1 MKSDK
6 TLKQRIHD
14 YWYVEPYK
22 CNPESYIKVDGT
34 VNYRQMAESQES
46 FNKEAREQQTRNR
59 LLVFFMLLFIPLII
73 CTILYLFQIVLCI
86 GLFIGLV
93 GMLLK

>member
-14 YWYVEPYK
+14 YWYVEPYQCK
-22 CNPESYIKVDGT
+22 KEGFIGNTGIFYED
-34 VNYRQMAESQES
+34 NYKDIQES
-46 FNKEAREQQTRNR
+46 FNKKAKEEQTRNR
-59 LLVFFMLLFIPLII
+59 MLVICTLLVIPLII

-86 GLFIGLV
+86 GLFLGLV